1 MNSLLA
7 KIIAFSLL
15 LNNGT
20 AGTVTETSPPP
31 ETTAQEITIE
41 VPSSEEESDTSE
53 TEETVEE
60 TPEADE
66 QKDPFGHELSAIS
79 TRYVTGDTS
88 RNYNM
93 QLACD
98 SINGTILNPGD
109 SFSYNKTILEKSN
122 NGKDY
127 KVAGILVNGE
137 TSTGVGGGICQISST
152 LFVSS
157 LYSGMTITERHNHSA
172 KIGYLKAGMDAT
184 VSWGGPDFKFRNDLE
199 IPVKIEAT
207 MSGGL
212 ITIRFLSENPFYKN
226 IKIVVTGSNPSY
238 TLTRYIDG
246 KAEYVTKSTYK
257 LPEEK
262 PAEETEQETQGN
274 A

>member
-1 MNSLLA
+1 MLA

-15 LNNGT
+15 LNTGAAEAT
-20 AGTVTETSPPP
+20 AETTPPP
-31 ETTAQEITIE
+31 ANTSQEIIIE
-41 VPSSEEESDTSE
+41 VPSTEEIPDISEDEEEPGK
-53 TEETVEE
+53 EESGEE
-60 TPEADE
+60 NE
-66 QKDPFGHELSAIS
+66 QEDPFSHELSSIS
-79 TRYVTGDTS
+79 TNYVSGNTN

-137 TSTGVGGGICQISST
+137 TSTGIGGGICQVSST

-226 IKIVVTGSNPSY
+226 IKISVTGSDPSY
-238 TLTRYIDG
+238 ILTRYIDD
-246 KAEYVTKSTYK
+246 KAEYITKSTYK
-257 LPEEK
+257 MPEET
-262 PAEETEQETQGN
+262 PAEEAGQETQEN
-274 A
+274 T